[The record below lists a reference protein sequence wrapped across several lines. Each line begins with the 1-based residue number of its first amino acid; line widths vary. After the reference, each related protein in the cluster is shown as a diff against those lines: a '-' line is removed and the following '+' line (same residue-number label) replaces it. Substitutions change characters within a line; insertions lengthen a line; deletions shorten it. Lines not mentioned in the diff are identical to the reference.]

1 MGICGIV
8 WIILWFFLE
17 LVVEVFWS
25 IYRFVLALA
34 GRQKPLFSLAAGLR
48 SQFPWVV

>member
-8 WIILWFFLE
+8 WIILWFFLG
-17 LVVEVFWS
+17 LVVEVAWI

-34 GRQKPLFSLAAGLR
+34 GRQKPFFSLVAGLR
-48 SQFPWVV
+48 SQFLWVV